1 MIAAPLSA
9 VDLDLWLPDPT
20 VRTYHR
26 LEAAIDPASLWAAAE
41 SLRIGETGLLGRLVR
56 WRVAGTRHEETYRE
70 MFTSEP
76 FLVIDEGEHH
86 LLAGLCGTIWTAQP
100 ALSPLASPSE
110 FRDWSVPGTVQ
121 VLFAQ
126 WTAPTGRGAA
136 LVSEVRVAPV
146 DRSARLRLRGL
157 WPLIGRFEGLIGSQA
172 LRLAVCRSENAF
184 DRRRESALS

>member
-1 MIAAPLSA
+1 
-9 VDLDLWLPDPT
+9 

-172 LRLAVCRSENAF
+172 LRLAVCRSENES
-184 DRRRESALS
+184 DRRRESTLS